1 MTAHIGEP
9 GGMKAL
15 ILNGTLKPSPEP
27 SNTGALATFVGEQL
41 AARGAEVELIR
52 LVDEHV
58 APGVVSEAVHDGDGW
73 PRIHDRVVEAD
84 IVVFATPTW
93 MGQPGSV
100 IKGALERLDALI
112 SETQADG
119 TPMAFNKVA
128 GFVVTGNEDGA
139 HACIAAMAQAA
150 IDIGFTVPGQA
161 WTYWNKGPGPS
172 DASYLTAPDEEK
184 EWTHSTGEAM
194 AHVLTGAAAA
204 LAATPIAKPPN
215 A

>member
-1 MTAHIGEP
+1 MR
-9 GGMKAL
+9 AL
-15 ILNGTLKPSPEP
+15 VLNGTLKPSPQD
-27 SNTGALATFVGEQL
+27 SNTGALAAFVGERL
-41 AARGAEVELIR
+41 AGHGVEVEHVR

-58 APGVVSEAVHDGDGW
+58 APGVVSEAVRPGDGW
-73 PRIHDRVVEAD
+73 PAIHDRVVAAD

-100 IKGALERLDALI
+100 VKGALERLDALL
-112 SETQADG
+112 SETDAEG
-119 TPMAFNKVA
+119 RPIAFNKVA

-139 HACIAAMAQAA
+139 HHCIAEMAQAA
-150 IDIGFTVPGQA
+150 FDVGFTVPGQA

-172 DASYLTAPDEEK
+172 DASYLTAGASER

-194 AHVLTGAAAA
+194 AHVLFHTARA
-204 LAATPIAKPPN
+204 LAATPIPKPPN